1 MNHVEI
7 KVYSEVLL
15 NNTNKYKNI
24 ENVKNWEVF
33 PQIKF

>member
-1 MNHVEI
+1 MFMNHVEI

-33 PQIKF
+33 LK